1 LERSALLLFL
11 VVLVPMGIY
20 WASHSFEP
28 PEENLGRF
36 WGEVQALQPVPVPVP
51 ELELEREPTPEPEP
65 EPEPEPVRPA
75 KVKAPEPTPPAV
87 EDRTARARR
96 LFEEGNFLGSARA
109 YREIDERGYSLAR
122 FGVAL
127 SEAFPPSLPSGPYL
141 KVSTSAGGRFEGY
154 AEEKDGLLRFTS
166 ATGKSF
172 SIPVNLVT
180 SRTEVPREE
189 ASAEAA
195 ERIRREGAAA
205 DSGQQLFVHIQEAL
219 RIDRPDLAAPLLEQA
234 LAIDAEKPYLISTL
248 RQRIRDDSLR
258 GPVFRALAACM
269 VEPEESTLS
278 KAPVARAPKR
288 LGNGQKRNITRP
300 ISPNRTSIRSTEARD
315 LVRKAG
321 PLRAEAEKLRDRTYK
336 AGLDGAQLDDID
348 RGIELLD
355 EAMELYEKAL
365 EHGDEEE
372 IHALL
377 RACSRKAYQLRM
389 WREQVAGR

>member
-1 LERSALLLFL
+1 
-11 VVLVPMGIY
+11 MGVY

-36 WGEVQALQPVPVPVP
+36 WGEVQALQPMPVP
-51 ELELEREPTPEPEP
+51 EPEFDLEREPEP
-65 EPEPEPVRPA
+65 EPKPEPEPVQPA
-75 KVKAPEPTPPAV
+75 KVKVRGPTQPPA
-87 EDRTARARR
+87 EDKTAKARR
-96 LFEEGNFLGSARA
+96 LFEEGNFLGSAKA
-109 YREIDERGYSLAR
+109 YREIDERGYALAR

-127 SEAFPPSLPSGPYL
+127 SEAFPPVLPGGPYL
-141 KVSTSAGGRFEGY
+141 KVSTSAGGAFEGF
-154 AEEKDGLLRFTS
+154 AEEKDGLLRLTA

-172 SIPVNLVT
+172 SIPLNLVT
-180 SRTEVPREE
+180 SRTEVPREQV
-189 ASAEAA
+189 AAEAA
-195 ERIRREGAAA
+195 DRIRSEGATAG
-205 DSGQQLFVHIQEAL
+205 SGQQLFVRIQEAF

-248 RQRIRDDSLR
+248 RQRIREDSLR

-278 KAPVARAPKR
+278 NAPVARAPKR

-300 ISPNRTSIRSTEARD
+300 ISPNRTSIRSSEARE

-321 PLRAEAEKLRDRTYK
+321 PLRAEAEQLRDKTYK
-336 AGLDGAQLDDID
+336 VGLDGAQLDDID

-355 EAMELYEKAL
+355 EAMALYEKAL

-389 WREQVAGR
+389 WRDQVAGR